1 MLNPRSN
8 FERGVI
14 ISNVRIRLHFCLRQM
29 QCFLRFVQVSRFACI
44 FACGKCNASS
54 GSSECRDSLAFLPAA
69 KIIVSLG
76 LALASNTPP
85 ECCNLCS
92 NLSIGNKKIQNN
104 KSCSGFFG
112 PSVEIRTRG
121 LLNPIQARY
130 QTSPHP
136 DQCLRLTTASIYYH
150 TLSENASTFFKIF
163 KKFFIRPHR
172 T

>member
-1 MLNPRSN
+1 MLVSCVNS
-8 FERGVI
+8 
-14 ISNVRIRLHFCLRQM
+14 IRV
-29 QCFLRFVQVSRFACI
+29 LRFICI
-44 FACGKCNASS
+44 FTCGKSNTSIIW
-54 GSSECRDSLAFLPAA
+54 SECRDSFAFLPAT
-69 KIIVSLG
+69 KIIVRLG
-76 LALASNTPP
+76 PYPAANSPQD
-85 ECCNLCS
+85 CW
-92 NLSIGNKKIQNN
+92 NLSSSLDTKE
-104 KSCSGFFG
+104 KSRNSKYCFCFFG

-163 KKFFIRPHR
+163 KKFFTRLTRPHR